1 MNYLTEI
8 KNQKETAF
16 SDYKLLQ
23 VTSKKYIFARLSKQ
37 RRYCQPIDL
46 WYNNPHMEVTG
57 KDIIKE

>member
-23 VTSKKYIFARLSKQ
+23 VTSKNISLHGLANSVGH
-37 RRYCQPIDL
+37 CQPMVL